1 MKRILFFAALLLC
14 SHAYSQIPED
24 AIRYSWYHQ
33 NGSTRIN
40 SVGGT
45 MGSLAGD
52 ITSIY
57 VNPAGLAFFN
67 TREVSFGINTSDI
80 RTKALYRDST
90 TKSNRSVIGLNP
102 IGVIIGLGKKKG
114 ARESATI
121 GFAINQN
128 VSFKNVIHLQGLN
141 NYSSFSEQF
150 AEEFAK
156 SGLSIDQVL
165 QTNSPLPYTSA
176 TALFTYLIDTVRMDD
191 GSYQIKAA
199 PEYLLDAGYALK
211 QDYLQ
216 TTGGG
221 IYELAAS
228 LAGNTD
234 NKWYYGLTFGIPIVH
249 YTSNTVMTETDTSS
263 NTDNHFKSFRYE
275 DDFTTTGGGINIKAG
290 AIYRPKDYFRIGLA
304 IHSPSFMFMKDTRS
318 TRLSTELESP
328 AGSFSVSSEAF
339 TNGEKGEARYQQYSP
354 WKALISASYVFRE
367 VENVNKQ
374 RAFLSADIEYVNHR
388 GTKFRSNNEEPTPE
402 EKSYY
407 KALTKVVKQQ
417 YKGAFNFRVGGEVKF
432 SVIMARLGFA
442 YYGNPYKDN
451 PEKAYQ
457 MAFSG
462 GLGYRD
468 KGVFFDLGY
477 VHHLKKDIH
486 FPYRLE
492 DRQNTYGALKQ
503 TRGTI
508 MATFGFKF

>member
-1 MKRILFFAALLLC
+1 MKRILFFAAVLL
-14 SHAYSQIPED
+14 SSQAYSQIPED

-67 TREVSFGINTSDI
+67 TREVSFGINTSEL
-80 RTKALYRDST
+80 RTRGLYRDST
-90 TKSNRSVIGLNP
+90 TRSNKSVIGLNP
-102 IGVIIGLGKKKG
+102 VGVIIGLGKKKG
-114 ARESATI
+114 DKESMTI
-121 GFAINQN
+121 GFAINQT
-128 VSFKNVIHLQGLN
+128 VSFKNIIHLNGLN

-176 TALFTYLIDTVRMDD
+176 TALYTYLIDTVRMPD

-199 PEYLLDAGYALK
+199 PEYLLDAGQALR

-216 TTGGG
+216 TSGGG

-228 LAGNTD
+228 IAGNTD
-234 NKWYYGLTFGIPIVH
+234 NKWYYGVTLGIPIVH
-249 YTSNTVMTETDTSS
+249 YTSNTVMTETDTST
-263 NTDNHFKSFRYE
+263 NADNHFKSFRYE
-275 DDFTTTGGGINIKAG
+275 DDFQTTGAGINLKAG

-304 IHSPSFMFMKDTRS
+304 IHSPSFMFLKDTRS
-318 TRLSTELESP
+318 IKLSTELESP
-328 AGSFSVSSEAF
+328 TGSFNVSSNEF
-339 TNGEKGEARYQQYSP
+339 TNGTEGEASYHQYSP
-354 WKALISASYVFRE
+354 WKALVSASYVFRE
-367 VENVNKQ
+367 VQNVNKQ
-374 RAFLSADIEYVNHR
+374 RAFISADIEYVNHR
-388 GTKFRSNNEEPTPE
+388 GTKFRSNNEEPTAD
-402 EKSYY
+402 EKAYY

-432 SVIMARLGFA
+432 SIIMARLGFA
-442 YYGNPYKDN
+442 YYGDPYKNN

-477 VHHLKKDIH
+477 VHHLKKDSH

-492 DRQNTYGALKQ
+492 DRENTYGSLKQ